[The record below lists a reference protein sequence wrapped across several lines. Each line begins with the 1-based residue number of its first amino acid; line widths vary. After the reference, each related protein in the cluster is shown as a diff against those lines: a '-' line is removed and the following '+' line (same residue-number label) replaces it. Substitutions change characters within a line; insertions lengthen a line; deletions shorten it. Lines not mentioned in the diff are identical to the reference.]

1 MTFKTPDVYIQEK
14 SVLPPSVV
22 TADTA
27 VPAFIGYTDIAVDSD
42 GNDLTNV
49 PTRVRSMREYESLFG
64 FAEKTEF
71 NVTVNTQST
80 PPSYTVDS
88 PGLNYQMYHSLQLF
102 FANGGGDCYIV
113 SVGSNG
119 GTTAANTKT
128 AVDIMAGID
137 KLKAEDG
144 PTLIVPV
151 DTVGLVTEPIAV
163 DDDDELAEVLETA
176 YGNYESVCDHVLAHC
191 AALQDRFALIDVY
204 QKSGGSK
211 ISSGDDANFRSNG
224 IGINNLNYGAAYYPY
239 LETTLRYRYS
249 DSSVSLSGDLSGN
262 LDVQTSDHYHNI
274 LSLLSR
280 QTVTLPPSAAIA
292 GVMATIDHSI
302 GSWKAPANVSLNAVA
317 GPSAKISN
325 SEQADLNVD
334 ATAGK
339 SINAIRTFNGKGTLV
354 WGARTLAGNSNEWRY
369 IPVRR
374 LFIQMESDIK
384 RATSYAV
391 FEPNN
396 AITWT
401 KLRTQVE
408 SYLTKLWQDGG
419 LAGATAAEAFFVRAG
434 LGETMDEQDI
444 LEGRLNIT
452 VGAAAVRPAEFVVF
466 TFTHKLQES

>member
-1 MTFKTPDVYIQEK
+1 MTFRTPDVYIQEK

-27 VPAFIGYTDIAVDSD
+27 VPAFIGYTDIAVDAD
-42 GNDLTNV
+42 GKGLTNV
-49 PTRVRSMREYESLFG
+49 PTRIRSMREYESLFG
-64 FAEKTEF
+64 LAEKTAF
-71 NVTVNTQST
+71 NVTVDTAST
-80 PPSYTVDS
+80 PASYTVDT
-88 PGLNYQMYHSLQLF
+88 PALKYQMYHSLQLF

-119 GTTAANTKT
+119 GTTAAGAKT
-128 AVDIMAGID
+128 AAAIKAGID

-151 DTVGLVTEPIAV
+151 DAVGLVTDGV
-163 DDDDELAEVLETA
+163 DSSLA
-176 YGNYESVCDHVLAHC
+176 YGDYKSVCDHALAHC
-191 AALQDRFALIDVY
+191 AALQDRFALIDVH
-204 QKSGGSK
+204 QKPGGSQ
-211 ISSGDDANFRSNG
+211 IPGEDDANFRNHG
-224 IGINNLNYGAAYYPY
+224 IGINDLNYGAAYYPY
-239 LETTLRYRYS
+239 LGTTLRYRYS
-249 DSSVSLSGDLSGN
+249 DSSVSLSGDLSGT
-262 LDVQTSDHYHNI
+262 LDAQTSDHYHNI
-274 LSLLSR
+274 SSLLSR
-280 QTVTLPPSAAIA
+280 QTVTMPPGAAIA
-292 GVMATIDHSI
+292 GVIAAIDHSI

-317 GPSAKISN
+317 GPSVKISN
-325 SEQADLNVD
+325 GEQAGLNVD

-339 SINAIRTFNGKGTLV
+339 SINAIRAFNGKGTLV

-374 LFIQMESDIK
+374 LFIQVESDIR

-396 AITWT
+396 AVTWT

-419 LAGATAAEAFFVRAG
+419 LAGASAAEAFFVRVG

-444 LEGRLNIT
+444 LEGRLNVT
-452 VGAAAVRPAEFVVF
+452 VGAAAVRPAEFVIF

>member
-27 VPAFIGYTDIAVDSD
+27 VPAFIGYTDIAVDAD

-49 PTRVRSMREYESLFG
+49 PTRIRSMREYESLFG
-64 FAEKTEF
+64 LAEITEF
-71 NVTVNTQST
+71 DVSVDTAST
-80 PPSYTVDS
+80 PPSYTVET
-88 PGLNYQMYHSLQLF
+88 PELGYQMYHSLQLF

-119 GTTAANTKT
+119 GTTAADTK
-128 AVDIMAGID
+128 AAAAINAGID

-144 PTLIVPV
+144 PTLIVPI
-151 DTVGLVTEPIAV
+151 DAVGLVTHGADPGV
-163 DDDDELAEVLETA
+163 A
-176 YGNYESVCDHVLAHC
+176 YGDYKSVCDHALAHC
-191 AALQDRFALIDVY
+191 AALQDRFALMDVY
-204 QKSGGSK
+204 QKPKGSS
-211 ISSGDDANFRSNG
+211 ISNNDEENFRNSG

-239 LETTLRYRYS
+239 LGTTLRYRYS
-249 DSSVSLSGDLSGN
+249 DSSVSLSGSLSGT
-262 LDVQTSDHYHNI
+262 LDAQTSDHYHNI
-274 LSLLSR
+274 SSFLSR
-280 QTVTLPPSAAIA
+280 QTVTMPPSAAIA
-292 GVMATIDHSI
+292 GVIAAVDHSI

-317 GPSAKISN
+317 GPSVKISN
-325 SEQADLNVD
+325 GEQAGLNVD
-334 ATAGK
+334 VTAGK

-419 LAGATAAEAFFVRAG
+419 LAGASAAEAFFVRVG

-444 LEGRLNIT
+444 LEGRLNVTI
-452 VGAAAVRPAEFVVF
+452 GAAAVRPAEFVVF

>member
-27 VPAFIGYTDIAVDSD
+27 VPAFIGYTDIAADAD
-42 GNDLTNV
+42 GNDLSNV
-49 PTRVRSMREYESLFG
+49 PTRIRSMREYESLFG
-64 FAEKTEF
+64 LAEKTAF
-71 NVTVNTQST
+71 NVTVDTAST
-80 PPSYTVDS
+80 PASYTVDT
-88 PGLNYQMYHSLQLF
+88 PALKYQMYHSLQLF

-119 GTTAANTKT
+119 GTTTADTKT
-128 AVDIMAGID
+128 KADIKAGID

-144 PTLIVPV
+144 PTLLVPV
-151 DTVGLVTEPIAV
+151 DAVGLVV
-163 DDDDELAEVLETA
+163 DDADPGTA
-176 YGNYESVCDHVLAHC
+176 YGDFKSVCDHALAHC
-191 AALQDRFALIDVY
+191 AALQDRFALMDVY
-204 QKSGGSK
+204 QKPGGSN
-211 ISSGDDANFRSNG
+211 IPGEDDANFRNNG

-239 LETTLRYRYS
+239 LGTTLRYRYS
-249 DSSVSLSGDLSGN
+249 DSSVSLSGGLSGT
-262 LDVQTSDHYHNI
+262 LDAQTSDHYHNI
-274 LSLLSR
+274 SSLLSR
-280 QTVTLPPSAAIA
+280 QTVTMPPSAAIA
-292 GVMATIDHSI
+292 GVIAAVDHSI

-317 GPSAKISN
+317 GPSTKISN
-325 SEQADLNVD
+325 SEQAGLNVD

-339 SINAIRTFNGKGTLV
+339 SINAIRAFNGKGTLV

-384 RATSYAV
+384 RATSYVV

-408 SYLTKLWQDGG
+408 SYLTRLWQDGG
-419 LAGATAAEAFFVRAG
+419 LAGASAAEAFFVRVG

-444 LEGRLNIT
+444 LEGRLNVT

>member
-14 SVLPPSVV
+14 SILPPSVV

-27 VPAFIGYTDIAVDSD
+27 VPAFIGYTDIATDND

-49 PTRVRSMREYESLFG
+49 PTRIRSMREYESMFG
-64 FAEKTEF
+64 FAEITEF
-71 NVTVNTQST
+71 NVTVDTQGTS
-80 PPSYTVDS
+80 PSYTVDS
-88 PGLNYQMYHSLQLF
+88 PKLNYLMYHSLQLF

-119 GTTAANTKT
+119 GTTAASAKT
-128 AVDIMAGID
+128 ADAITTGID

-144 PTLIVPV
+144 LTLIIPV
-151 DTVGLVTEPIAV
+151 DAVGLVTDNATIA
-163 DDDDELAEVLETA
+163 TA
-176 YGNYESVCDHVLAHC
+176 YADYQKVCDYALTHC
-191 AALQDRFALIDVY
+191 AALRDRFALIDVY
-204 QKSGGSK
+204 EKPGESNIPGT
-211 ISSGDDANFRSNG
+211 DNANFRTNG
-224 IGINNLNYGAAYYPY
+224 IGINNLSYGAAYYPY
-239 LETTLRYRYS
+239 LETTLRYRSS
-249 DSSVSLSGDLSGN
+249 DSSVSVSGSDLAGTLES
-262 LDVQTSDHYHNI
+262 QTSDHYHNI

-302 GSWKAPANVSLNAVA
+302 GTWKAPANVSLNAVA
-317 GPSAKISN
+317 GPSTKISS

-339 SINAIRTFNGKGTLV
+339 SINAIRAFNGKGTLV

-374 LFIQMESDIK
+374 LFLQMESDIK

-419 LAGATAAEAFFVRAG
+419 LAGASAAEAFFVRVG

-452 VGAAAVRPAEFVVF
+452 VGAAVVRPAEFVVF

>member
-27 VPAFIGYTDIAVDSD
+27 VPAFIGYTDIAVDAD

-49 PTRVRSMREYESLFG
+49 PTRIRSMREYESLFG
-64 FAEKTEF
+64 LAEKTEF
-71 NVTVNTQST
+71 NVTVNTKST
-80 PPSYTVDS
+80 PPAYTVDS
-88 PGLNYQMYHSLQLF
+88 PDLKYRMYHSLQLF

-119 GTTAANTKT
+119 GTTTAATKT
-128 AVDIMAGID
+128 AAAITAGID

-151 DTVGLVTEPIAV
+151 DAVGLVTDNAV
-163 DDDDELAEVLETA
+163 LKTA
-176 YGNYESVCDHVLAHC
+176 YGDYQSVCDHALAHC
-191 AALQDRFALIDVY
+191 AKLQDRFALMDVY
-204 QKSGGSK
+204 QKPGGSK
-211 ISSGDDANFRSNG
+211 IKGNDDVNFRSNG
-224 IGINNLNYGAAYYPY
+224 VGINNLNYGATYYPY
-239 LETTLRYRYS
+239 LKTTLRYRYT
-249 DSSVSLSGDLSGN
+249 DSSVTVAGSGLSGN
-262 LDVQTSDHYHNI
+262 LGAQTSDHYHNI
-274 LSLLSR
+274 SSLLSR
-280 QTVTLPPSAAIA
+280 QTVTMPPSAAIA
-292 GVMATIDHSI
+292 GVIAAVDHSI

-317 GPSAKISN
+317 GPSTKISN
-325 SEQADLNVD
+325 SEQAGLNVD

-339 SINAIRTFNGKGTLV
+339 SINAIRSFNGKGTLV

-374 LFIQMESDIK
+374 LFIQMESDIR

-396 AITWT
+396 AITWV

-408 SYLTKLWQDGG
+408 RLPDEA
-419 LAGATAAEAFFVRAG
+419 LAGRG
-434 LGETMDEQDI
+434 LG
-444 LEGRLNIT
+444 GCYR
-452 VGAAAVRPAEFVVF
+452 G
-466 TFTHKLQES
+466 

>member
-27 VPAFIGYTDIAVDSD
+27 VPAFIGYTDIAVDAD

-49 PTRVRSMREYESLFG
+49 PTRIRSMREYESLFG
-64 FAEKTEF
+64 LAEKTEF
-71 NVTVNTQST
+71 NVTVNTKST
-80 PPSYTVDS
+80 PPAYTVDT
-88 PGLNYQMYHSLQLF
+88 PDLKYRMYHSLQLF

-119 GTTAANTKT
+119 GTTAASNKT
-128 AVDIMAGID
+128 AAAINAGID

-151 DTVGLVTEPIAV
+151 DAVGLVTEPSTVKDGTKPAKILT
-163 DDDDELAEVLETA
+163 DA
-176 YGNYESVCDHVLAHC
+176 YGRYQSVCDHALAHC
-191 AALQDRFALIDVY
+191 AALQDRFALMDVY
-204 QKSGGSK
+204 QKPAGSK
-211 ISSGDDANFRSNG
+211 IPKNDDENFRSNG
-224 IGINNLNYGAAYYPY
+224 IGINNLNYGAAYYPC
-239 LETTLRYRYS
+239 LKTTLRYRYT
-249 DSSVSLSGDLSGN
+249 DSSVTVSGSLSGK
-262 LDVQTSDHYHNI
+262 LDAQSSDHYHNI
-274 LSLLSR
+274 TSLLSK

-292 GVMATIDHSI
+292 GVIAAVDHSI

-317 GPSAKISN
+317 GPSTKISN
-325 SEQADLNVD
+325 GEQAGLNVD

-374 LFIQMESDIK
+374 LFIQVESDI
-384 RATSYAV
+384 RRSTSYAV

-408 SYLTKLWQDGG
+408 SYLTRLWQDGG
-419 LAGATAAEAFFVRAG
+419 LAGASADEAFFVRVG

-444 LEGRLNIT
+444 LEGRLNVT
-452 VGAAAVRPAEFVVF
+452 VGAAAVRPAEFIIF

>member
-27 VPAFIGYTDIAVDSD
+27 VPAFIGYTDIAVDAD

-49 PTRVRSMREYESLFG
+49 PTRIRSMREYESLFG
-64 FAEKTEF
+64 LAEITEF
-71 NVTVNTQST
+71 NVDVDTAST
-80 PPSYTVDS
+80 PASYTVGT
-88 PGLNYQMYHSLQLF
+88 PALKYQMYHSLQLF

-113 SVGSNG
+113 SVGSLDG
-119 GTTAANTKT
+119 ATDAGTKNAEAIN
-128 AVDIMAGID
+128 AGID

-144 PTLIVPV
+144 PTLVVPV
-151 DTVGLVTEPIAV
+151 DAVGLVTNDAT
-163 DDDDELAEVLETA
+163 LGTA
-176 YGNYESVCDHVLAHC
+176 YGDYQSVCDHALAHC
-191 AALQDRFALIDVY
+191 AALQDRFALMDVY
-204 QKSGGSK
+204 QKPADSK
-211 ISSGDDANFRSNG
+211 IPGNDDGNFRSNG
-224 IGINNLNYGAAYYPY
+224 VGTNHLNYGAVYYPY
-239 LETTLRYRYS
+239 LKTTLRYRYT
-249 DSSVSLSGDLSGN
+249 DSSVTVSGSLTGK
-262 LDVQTSDHYHNI
+262 LDAQSSDHYHNI
-274 LSLLSR
+274 TSLLSR
-280 QTVTLPPSAAIA
+280 QTVTLSPSAAIA
-292 GVMATIDHSI
+292 GVIAAVDHSI
-302 GSWKAPANVSLNAVA
+302 GSWKTPANVSLNAVA
-317 GPSAKISN
+317 GPSVKISN
-325 SEQADLNVD
+325 GEQAGLNVD

-339 SINAIRTFNGKGTLV
+339 SINAIRAFNGKGTLV

-374 LFIQMESDIK
+374 LFIQMESDIR

-419 LAGATAAEAFFVRAG
+419 LAGASAAEAFFVRVG

-444 LEGRLNIT
+444 LEGRLNVTI
-452 VGAAAVRPAEFVVF
+452 GAAAVRPAEFVVF

>member
-27 VPAFIGYTDIAVDSD
+27 VPAFIGYTDMAVDRD
-42 GNDLTNV
+42 GNNLTNV
-49 PTRVRSMREYESLFG
+49 PTRIRSMREYESLFG
-64 FAEKTEF
+64 LAEKTEF

-102 FANGGGDCYIV
+102 FANGGGDCFIV

-119 GTTAANTKT
+119 GTTAVNAKT
-128 AVDIMAGID
+128 AKDIMAGID
-137 KLKAEDG
+137 NLKAEDG

-151 DTVGLVTEPIAV
+151 DAVGLVA
-163 DDDDELAEVLETA
+163 DDADTETA
-176 YGNYESVCDHVLAHC
+176 YASYKSVCDHALVHC

-204 QKSGGSK
+204 QKPGGSA
-211 ISSGDDANFRSNG
+211 IQGNDDGNFRSDG
-224 IGINNLNYGAAYYPY
+224 VGINNLNYGAVYYPY
-239 LETTLRYRYS
+239 LKTTLRYRYT
-249 DSSVSLSGDLSGN
+249 DSSVTVSGGSLSGTLGA
-262 LDVQTSDHYHNI
+262 QPSDHYHNI
-274 LSLLSR
+274 VSLLSK
-280 QTVTLPPSAAIA
+280 QTVTLPPSAAVA
-292 GVMATIDHSI
+292 GVIAAIDHSI

-317 GPSAKISN
+317 GPSTKISN

-419 LAGATAAEAFFVRAG
+419 LAGATAAEAFFVRVG

-452 VGAAAVRPAEFVVF
+452 IGAAAVRPAEFVVF

>member
-27 VPAFIGYTDIAVDSD
+27 VPAFIGYTDIAVDAD
-42 GNDLTNV
+42 GKNLTNV
-49 PTRVRSMREYESLFG
+49 PTRIRSMREYESLFG
-64 FAEKTEF
+64 LAEKTEF

-80 PPSYTVDS
+80 PPAYTVDS
-88 PGLNYQMYHSLQLF
+88 PALNYQMYHSLQLF

-119 GTTAANTKT
+119 GTTTAGAKT
-128 AVDIMAGID
+128 AATIKAGID

-144 PTLIVPV
+144 PTLVVPV
-151 DTVGLVTEPIAV
+151 DAVGLVTNNAV
-163 DDDDELAEVLETA
+163 LKTA
-176 YGNYESVCDHVLAHC
+176 YADYQSVCDHALAHC
-191 AALQDRFALIDVY
+191 AALQDRFALMDVY
-204 QKSGGSK
+204 QKPTGSS
-211 ISSGDDANFRSNG
+211 ITGNDDDNFRSNG
-224 IGINNLNYGAAYYPY
+224 VGINNLNYGAAYYPC
-239 LETTLRYRYS
+239 LKTTLRYRYT
-249 DSSVSLSGDLSGN
+249 DSSVTVSGSLSGKLGAQS
-262 LDVQTSDHYHNI
+262 SDHYHNI
-274 LSLLSR
+274 TALLSK

-292 GVMATIDHSI
+292 GVIAAVDHSI

-317 GPSAKISN
+317 GPSVKISN
-325 SEQADLNVD
+325 AEQAGLNVD
-334 ATAGK
+334 ATGGK
-339 SINAIRTFNGKGTLV
+339 SINAIRAFNGKGTLV

-374 LFIQMESDIK
+374 LFIQVESDIR

-408 SYLTKLWQDGG
+408 SYLTRLWQDGG
-419 LAGATAAEAFFVRAG
+419 LAGASPDEAFFVRVG

-444 LEGRLNIT
+444 LEGRLNVTI
-452 VGAAAVRPAEFVVF
+452 GAAAVRPAEFVIF

>member
-14 SVLPPSVV
+14 SILPPSVV

-27 VPAFIGYTDIAVDSD
+27 IPAFIGYTDIAVDAD

-49 PTRVRSMREYESLFG
+49 PTRIRSMREYESLFG
-64 FAEKTEF
+64 LAEKTAF
-71 NVTVNTQST
+71 NVTVDTAST
-80 PPSYTVDS
+80 PASYTVD
-88 PGLNYQMYHSLQLF
+88 PPALQYQMYHSLQLF
-102 FANGGGDCYIV
+102 FANGGSDCYIV

-119 GTTAANTKT
+119 GTTAADAKT
-128 AVDIMAGID
+128 ATDIKAGID

-144 PTLIVPV
+144 PTLVVPV
-151 DTVGLVTEPIAV
+151 DAVGLVADNADPG
-163 DDDDELAEVLETA
+163 TA
-176 YGNYESVCDHVLAHC
+176 YGDYKSVCDHALAHC
-191 AALQDRFALIDVY
+191 AALQDRFALMDVY
-204 QKSGGSK
+204 QKPAGSK
-211 ISSGDDANFRSNG
+211 IPNTDDENFRGNG
-224 IGINNLNYGAAYYPY
+224 VGINNLNYGATYYPY
-239 LETTLRYRYS
+239 LKTTLRYRYT
-249 DSSVSLSGDLSGN
+249 DSSVTISGSSLNGTLGDQS
-262 LDVQTSDHYHNI
+262 SDHYHNI
-274 LSLLSR
+274 TALLSK
-280 QTVTLPPSAAIA
+280 QTVTLSPSAAIA
-292 GVMATIDHSI
+292 GVIAAIDHSI

-317 GPSAKISN
+317 GPSVKISN
-325 SEQADLNVD
+325 AEQESLNVD

-408 SYLTKLWQDGG
+408 SYLTRLWQDGG
-419 LAGATAAEAFFVRAG
+419 LAGASAAEAFFVRVG

-444 LEGRLNIT
+444 LEGRLNVT